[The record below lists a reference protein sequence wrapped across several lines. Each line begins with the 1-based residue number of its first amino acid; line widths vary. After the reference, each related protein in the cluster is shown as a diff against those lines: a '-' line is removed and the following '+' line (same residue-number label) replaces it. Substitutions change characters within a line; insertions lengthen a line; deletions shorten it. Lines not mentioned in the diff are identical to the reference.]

1 MENVFREALE
11 NGEFVVT
18 CEMIPGRGAFEAY
31 QEADHM
37 KMRAIW
43 ETGLVHAI
51 SITDCPSGN
60 PAISPPTVARRF
72 AREGIP
78 SIVHYTCKDRSR
90 NMMQGELYAMQLRD
104 LENLLIMS
112 GDYQGSG
119 FEGAGRPDFD
129 LDPANALRLVSAM
142 NEGLVYH
149 GRDGDVR
156 ETPAHFFPGAVV
168 NPYKYREGESIP
180 QYLKLEKKLICGAR
194 FIIQQLGFDA
204 RKMQEQLF
212 YVAERGYDVP
222 MIANVFMLTK
232 TAASLMR
239 RGDIAGCIV
248 TDELMAE
255 LEEESDAN
263 ALRPGYARGKRIE
276 RAAKQIAIARGLGY
290 AGVHIGGVGLDADTV
305 TEVLERSA
313 DYDANWRVCA
323 RELSYAPAGGFY
335 LYEPELDENGALTGL
350 NTREHAPLDEDI
362 SDRKL
367 FKGYGISRLFHKLAL
382 AQEYDDEGNVADR
395 SGLNG
400 LLAWNMDRLD
410 RKKGV
415 NRAHGFEHTCKTLL
429 YGCIDCGD
437 CGLESVAYS
446 CPMASCPKSERNGPC
461 GGSMDGYC
469 EVYPPTKPG
478 GTRFCVHYMA
488 YHRLKRAGDLG
499 KYTSFI
505 TPPNDWTYWQRS
517 AWSNYTHGRDNCAK
531 RIKVDIGFGG
541 APGGLPDDTPKDE
554 A

>member
-1 MENVFREALE
+1 
-11 NGEFVVT
+11 
-18 CEMIPGRGAFEAY
+18 MIPGRGAFEAY
-31 QEADHM
+31 QEEDHL
-37 KMRAIW
+37 KMRAIY

-72 AREGIP
+72 KREGIP
-78 SIVHYTCKDRSR
+78 SIIHYTCKDRSR
-90 NMMQGELYAMQLRD
+90 NMMQGELYSMQLRG

-149 GRDGDVR
+149 GRNGDVR
-156 ETPAHFFPGAVV
+156 ETPANFFPGAVV

-180 QYLKLEKKLICGAR
+180 QYLKLEKKLICGAK

-204 RKMQEQLF
+204 RKMQEQLL

-222 MIANVFMLTK
+222 MIANIFMLTK
-232 TAASLMR
+232 TAALMMR
-239 RGDIAGCIV
+239 RGDIAGCYIS
-248 TDELMAE
+248 DALLAE
-255 LEEESDAN
+255 LEREADLN
-263 ALRPGYARGKRIE
+263 AATPGYARDKRID
-276 RAAKQIAIARGLGY
+276 RAAKQVAIARGLGY
-290 AGVHIGGVGLDADTV
+290 AGVHIGGVGLDATTV

-313 DYDANWRVCA
+313 AYEADWRSFIG
-323 RELSYAPAGGFY
+323 ELSFGKEGGY
-335 LYEPELDENGALTGL
+335 YVYKPELDGDGNPTGL
-350 NTREHAPLDEDI
+350 NAREHAALDEDI
-362 SDRKL
+362 SGRKL
-367 FKGYGISRLFHKLAL
+367 FKGFRSSKVFHKLFL
-382 AQEYDDEGNVADR
+382 TQKYDEHGDIIGR
-395 SGLNG
+395 GCMNG

-415 NRAHGFEHTCKTLL
+415 NRAHGFEHVGKTFL

-446 CPMASCPKSERNGPC
+446 CPMAMCPKSERNGPC

-469 EVYPPTKPG
+469 EVYPPTKEG

-488 YHRLKRAGDLG
+488 YHRLKRAGELDT
-499 KYTSFI
+499 YTSFI

-531 RIKVDIGFGG
+531 RIPIDIGFGG
-541 APGGLPDDTPKDE
+541 TSGGLPKGDE
-554 A
+554 E

>member
-248 TDELMAE
+248 TDKLMAE

-263 ALRPGYARGKRIE
+263 ALRPGYARGKRIAVSYTHLSVASSPLFGMLSDKTGKTKWLLVFCLFFLGPCTFVLYNFE
-276 RAAKQIAIARGLGY
+276 GAVMWIGAVVMGVIGMGTTGLMIT
-290 AGVHIGGVGLDADTV
+290 AFMKVIS
-305 TEVLERSA
+305 R
-313 DYDANWRVCA
+313 
-323 RELSYAPAGGFY
+323 
-335 LYEPELDENGALTGL
+335 PELATIGMGVL
-350 NTREHAPLDEDI
+350 I
-362 SDRKL
+362 CVQ
-367 FKGYGISRLFHKLAL
+367 GIGQFLGTFLV
-382 AQEYDDEGNVADR
+382 Q
-395 SGLNG
+395 G
-400 LLAWNMDRLD
+400 LL
-410 RKKGV
+410 GPS
-415 NRAHGFEHTCKTLL
+415 FENTLL
-429 YGCIDCGD
+429 AGSVVMVI
-437 CGLESVAYS
+437 GLV
-446 CPMASCPKSERNGPC
+446 
-461 GGSMDGYC
+461 
-469 EVYPPTKPG
+469 
-478 GTRFCVHYMA
+478 GTLCTALCKMR
-488 YHRLKRAGDLG
+488 
-499 KYTSFI
+499 
-505 TPPNDWTYWQRS
+505 
-517 AWSNYTHGRDNCAK
+517 
-531 RIKVDIGFGG
+531 
-541 APGGLPDDTPKDE
+541 
-554 A
+554 

>member
-248 TDELMAE
+248 TDKLMAE

-335 LYEPELDENGALTGL
+335 LYEPELDENGALKF
-350 NTREHAPLDEDI
+350 DI
-362 SDRKL
+362 DGNEIELGVDALLIDSVQKEGSFAVSD
-367 FKGYGISRLFHKLAL
+367 YGITVAIDTNLTPELI
-382 AQEYDDEGNVADR
+382 EEGFVREIISKIQTMRKEADFDVMDKIVLYT
-395 SGLNG
+395 GDNAKLNG
-400 LLAWNMDRLD
+400 IIEKNAESIKHDVLAD
-410 RKKGV
+410 
-415 NRAHGFEHTCKTLL
+415 E
-429 YGCIDCGD
+429 I
-437 CGLESVAYS
+437 
-446 CPMASCPKSERNGPC
+446 
-461 GGSMDGYC
+461 
-469 EVYPPTKPG
+469 VY
-478 GTRFCVHYMA
+478 
-488 YHRLKRAGDLG
+488 
-499 KYTSFI
+499 
-505 TPPNDWTYWQRS
+505 
-517 AWSNYTHGRDNCAK
+517 
-531 RIKVDIGFGG
+531 
-541 APGGLPDDTPKDE
+541 APGGDSAKEWNINGEKMTLGVSKK
-554 A
+554 

>member
-1 MENVFREALE
+1 MENAFREALE
-11 NGEFVVT
+11 TGEFAIT

-31 QEADHM
+31 QEEDHLKM
-37 KMRAIW
+37 KAIY

-72 AREGIP
+72 KREGIP
-78 SIVHYTCKDRSR
+78 SIIHYTCKDRSR
-90 NMMQGELYAMQLRD
+90 NMMQGELYAMQLRG

-149 GRDGDVR
+149 GKNGDVR
-156 ETPAHFFPGAVV
+156 ETPANFFPGAVV

-180 QYLKLEKKLICGAR
+180 QYLKLEKKLICGAK

-212 YVAERGYDVP
+212 YVEERGYDVP
-222 MIANVFMLTK
+222 IIANIFLLTK
-232 TAASLMR
+232 TSAAMMR
-239 RGDIAGCIV
+239 EGRIAGCTV

-255 LEEESDAN
+255 LEEEATTNSFK
-263 ALRPGYARGKRIE
+263 PGYARARRIE
-276 RAAKQIAIARGLGY
+276 RAAKQVAVAYGLGY
-290 AGVHIGGVGLDADTV
+290 AGVHIGGVGLDATTV
-305 TEVLERSA
+305 AEVLERSKELA
-313 DYDANWRVCA
+313 LDWRAHA
-323 RELSYAPAGGFY
+323 RELSYGKEGGY
-335 LYEPELDENGALTGL
+335 YVYAPELDEDGQPTGL
-350 NTREHAPLDEDI
+350 NTREHAGMGEDV
-362 SDRKL
+362 SGRKL
-367 FKGYGISRLFHKLAL
+367 FKGYRSSRLFHKLFL
-382 AQEYDDEGNVADR
+382 TQEYDAEGDIVGR
-395 SGLNG
+395 KCMNG

-415 NRAHGFEHTCKTLL
+415 NRAHGLEHVGKTFL

-437 CGLESVAYS
+437 CGLEAVAYS
-446 CPMASCPKSERNGPC
+446 CPMAMCPKSERNGPC

-469 EVYPPTKPG
+469 EVYPPTKEG

-488 YHRLKRAGDLG
+488 YHRLKRAGLLD

-531 RIKVDIGFGG
+531 RIPIDIGFGG
-541 APGGLPDDTPKDE
+541 APGGLPKDGAE
-554 A
+554 